1 MQPASVHRS
10 LRADAQHRVQWP
22 PVPSLLYFFACAHP
36 QPVTETPPQTPDSGW
51 QVIGQSLQ
59 GRDIRRRSVGSGPR
73 AVLWIGGIHGDET
86 EGMIATER
94 LPEAFLADPARA
106 GRVTLHLIEDLNPDG
121 RAAETRENAAAVDL
135 NRNYPAAFQSAPAH
149 GAAPLDQPEAALL
162 AVQLDVLHPEL
173 VIVAHSWRQG
183 YFINYDGP
191 ASELAERFSA
201 ASGYPVVP
209 SADINPTPGS
219 LGSWV
224 GIKRGVPI
232 LTVEY
237 ERGADPADCWQD
249 TQAAILAVIDPSR
262 P

>member
-1 MQPASVHRS
+1 MTAH
-10 LRADAQHRVQWP
+10 HRVQWP

-36 QPVTETPPQTPDSGW
+36 QPATEAPPRTPDSGW

-59 GRDIRRRSVGSGPR
+59 GRDIRRRTVGSGSR
-73 AVLWIGGIHGDET
+73 TVLWIGGIHGDET
-86 EGMIATER
+86 EGMIATAR

-121 RAAETRENAAAVDL
+121 RAAETRGNAASVDL
-135 NRNYPAAFQSAPAH
+135 NRNYPAAFEPAPAH
-149 GAAPLDQPEAALL
+149 GGAPLDQPEAALL
-162 AVQLDVLHPEL
+162 AAQLEALNPDL
-173 VIVAHSWRQG
+173 VIVAHSWREG
-183 YFINYDGP
+183 HFINYDGP

-201 ASGYPVVP
+201 ASRYPVIP

-224 GIKRGVPI
+224 GIKRGIPI

-237 ERGADPADCWQD
+237 ERGADPTGCWLD
-249 TQAAILAVIDPSR
+249 TQAAILAVVDPSL